1 MANKVRATMHNG
13 RGRNAKGFK
22 VRHNDRDFDTTHA
35 EHINPAPT
43 RKNRYFIVEA
53 DGTVN
58 NRPQISFETH
68 EKRMYNHLF
77 SETLSKQAERHIK
90 SGHRER
96 IRTPDQ
102 YRTAIRT
109 CPEETIL
116 MLGTREKHADS
127 QAFIKA
133 VNLWCQ
139 QMQATYGT
147 NWRLLDGAL
156 HFDESTPHCHI
167 RAVWVADGKDGLQV
181 SENKALREL
190 GIQRPN
196 LQQPEGRHN
205 CPKQTFTQQAREIW
219 IAAAREFGIEIEDI
233 PAMPG
238 KETRTKEEYIA
249 QKVRAEIVELTE
261 QRDQLRA
268 EASQANSERAALQE
282 EVAGL
287 QKTKGRLEAA
297 VARLRKMLQPIQK
310 LFERLATYHITPER
324 TVLDD
329 ILSDKETTRAI
340 QSLDAR
346 A

>member
-1 MANKVRATMHNG
+1 MHNG

-22 VRHNDRDFDTTHA
+22 VRHNDRDFDTSRA
-35 EHINPAPT
+35 EHINPEPE

-58 NRPQISFETH
+58 NHPQISFETH

-116 MLGTREKHADS
+116 MLGTRECHADK

-133 VNLWCQ
+133 VNRWCQ
-139 QMQATYGT
+139 QMQTAYGT
-147 NWRLLDGAL
+147 HWRLLDGAL

-167 RAVWVADGKDGLQV
+167 RAVWTAEGKDGLQV
-181 SENKALREL
+181 SENQALRAL
-190 GIQRPN
+190 GIQRPDPE
-196 LQQPEGRHN
+196 QPEGKHN
-205 CPKQTFTQQAREIW
+205 CPKQTFTRQSRELW

-233 PAMPG
+233 PEMPG
-238 KETRTKEEYIA
+238 KATRTKEEYIA
-249 QKVRAEIVELTE
+249 QKIRKEIVELAE
-261 QRDQLRA
+261 QRDQIRT
-268 EASQANSERAALQE
+268 EASQAASERTAIQK
-282 EVAGL
+282 EVADL
-287 QKTKGRLEAA
+287 QQTKGLLETAIE
-297 VARLRKMLQPIQK
+297 RLRAVLKPIQRLWDK
-310 LFERLATYHITPER
+310 LATYHITPDR

-329 ILSDKETTRAI
+329 IIEDAHTAPALEAI
-340 QSLDAR
+340 QSL
-346 A
+346 

>member
-13 RGRNAKGFK
+13 RGRNTKGFK
-22 VRHNDRDFDTTHA
+22 VRHNDRDFDTTRA
-35 EHINPAPT
+35 EHINPEPE

-68 EKRMYNHLF
+68 EKRMYTHLF

-116 MLGTREKHADS
+116 MLGTRECHAEP

-139 QMQATYGT
+139 QMKAAYGT
-147 NWRLLDGAL
+147 HWRLLDGAL

-167 RAVWVADGKDGLQV
+167 RAIWTAEGKDGLQI
-181 SENKALREL
+181 SENQALRAL
-190 GIQRPN
+190 GIQRPD
-196 LQQPEGRHN
+196 LEQPEGKHN
-205 CPKQTFTQQAREIW
+205 CPKQTFTQQARQIW
-219 IAAAREFGIEIEDI
+219 IAAAREYGIEIEEI
-233 PAMPG
+233 PEMPG
-238 KETRTKEEYIA
+238 KATRTKEEFIA
-249 QKVRAEIVELTE
+249 QKIRKEIVELTE
-261 QRDQLRA
+261 QRDQIRA
-268 EASQANSERAALQE
+268 EASQADSERATIRY
-282 EVAGL
+282 EVAEL

-297 VARLRKMLQPIQK
+297 VEHLKAWLKPIQRLWDK
-310 LFERLATYHITPER
+310 LATYHITPDR

-329 ILSDKETTRAI
+329 IIEDATTAPTLEAI
-340 QSLDAR
+340 QSL
-346 A
+346 